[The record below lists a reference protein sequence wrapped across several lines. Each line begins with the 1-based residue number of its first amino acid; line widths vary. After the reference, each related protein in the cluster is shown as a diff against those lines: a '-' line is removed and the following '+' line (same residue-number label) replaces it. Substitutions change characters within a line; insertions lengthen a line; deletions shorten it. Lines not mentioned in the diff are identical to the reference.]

1 MTITFVGPAQSS
13 FVQNDIAILQRRHTL
28 KVVDA
33 NIGRG
38 KSAAIGLIKLEFRII
53 LALLRSEILFFWFAD
68 YYSFIPTLIARLL
81 RKRVYVVA
89 GGFDVTYIPEVKS
102 GARVRPLRWF
112 LVRNTHRFANHVFP
126 VSNYAQHLLDTN
138 SKHHAPSTVIYN
150 AVNILRFP
158 FSDTPRQMRAL
169 TVTQLDIV
177 LDYLLKGID
186 VFINTARAM
195 PDVEFDLIGIR
206 GPALEHAR
214 AESKDLRNITIV
226 AGPITYETLLSYYHK
241 ASAYCQLSMD
251 ETFGVATAE
260 AMSCGCIPVVSQVPS
275 LEEVTGGTGYIVDR
289 KNNNQIAA
297 AIRKS
302 FSSTGDE
309 RKQCSE
315 YVKKFD
321 IENRAKR
328 LLELVQ

>member
-1 MTITFVGPAQSS
+1 MTVTFVGPALSS
-13 FVQNDIAILQRRHTL
+13 FVKNDITILQRKHKL
-28 KVVDA
+28 KVIDA

-38 KSAAIGLIKLEFRII
+38 KSAVLGLIKLELRI
-53 LALLRSEILFFWFAD
+53 LFSLFGSDVLFFWFAD
-68 YYSFIPTLIARLL
+68 YYSFIPSVIARLL

-126 VSNYAQHLLDTN
+126 VSNYAQALLGMN

-150 AVNILRFP
+150 AVNIAHFP
-158 FSDTPRQMRAL
+158 YSEAPRKKRAL

-186 VFINTARAM
+186 VFIKTARAM
-195 PDVEFDLIGIR
+195 PDVEFDLVGIR
-206 GPALEHAR
+206 GPALDYAR
-214 AESKDLRNITIV
+214 TEAKDLKNLTIV
-226 AGPITYETLLSYYHK
+226 IGPIRYETLLNYYHS

-260 AMSCGCIPVVSQVPS
+260 AMSCGCIPVVSDVPS
-275 LEEVTGGTGYIVDR
+275 LEEVTGGREYIVNR
-289 KNNNQIAA
+289 NNIDTIAD
-297 AIRKS
+297 AITKS
-302 FSSTGDE
+302 FSAENAE
-309 RKQCSE
+309 RQKCSD

-321 IENRAKR
+321 IENRAVK
-328 LLELVQ
+328 LLELVR

>member
-13 FVQNDIAILQRRHTL
+13 FVQNDISILQRKHKL
-28 KVVDA
+28 KIIDA
-33 NIGRG
+33 NLGRG
-38 KSAAIGLIKLEFRII
+38 GSAALALIKLELKI
-53 LALLRSEILFFWFAD
+53 LFSLLGSDILFFWFAD
-68 YYSFIPTLIARLL
+68 YYSFIPSVVARLL

-150 AVNILRFP
+150 AVNISRFP
-158 FSDTPRQMRAL
+158 FSDAPREKRAL

-206 GPALEHAR
+206 GPALEFAYTQ
-214 AESKDLRNITIV
+214 SKDLKNLTIV
-226 AGPITYETLLSYYHK
+226 QGPVKFDTLLKYYQT

-260 AMSCGCIPVVSQVPS
+260 AMSCGCIPVVSDVPS
-275 LEEVTGGTGYIVDR
+275 LEEVSGGREYIVNR
-289 KNNNQIAA
+289 KNIDEVAS
-297 AIRKS
+297 AIHNS
-302 FSSTGDE
+302 FSADRIE
-309 RKQCSE
+309 RKKCSD

-321 IENRAKR
+321 IEKRAEK
-328 LLELVQ
+328 LLELVK

>member
-1 MTITFVGPAQSS
+1 MKITFVGPAQSS
-13 FVQNDIAILQRRHTL
+13 FVQNDIAILKRKHKL

-33 NIGRG
+33 NMGRG
-38 KSAAIGLIKLEFRII
+38 KSAAIALLKLEWRII
-53 LALLRSEILFFWFAD
+53 TSLLGSKALFFWFAD

-81 RKRVYVVA
+81 GKRVYVVA
-89 GGFDVTYIPEVKS
+89 GGFDVRYIPEVKS

-112 LVRNTHRFANHVFP
+112 LVRNTHRFATRVFP

-150 AVNILRFP
+150 AVNISRFP
-158 FSDTPRQMRAL
+158 FSDAPREKNAL

-186 VFINTARAM
+186 VFISSAKAM
-195 PDVEFDLIGIR
+195 PDVHFDLVGIR
-206 GPALEHAR
+206 SEALEHAR
-214 AESKDLRNITIV
+214 KETGGLSNITIIP
-226 AGPITYETLLSYYHK
+226 GPVSYETLLSFYHK

-260 AMSCGCIPVVSQVPS
+260 SMSCGCIPVVSLVPS

-289 KNNNQIAA
+289 KNIAEISG
-297 AIRKS
+297 AIRKT
-302 FSSTGDE
+302 FSSEITD
-309 RKQCSE
+309 RKRCSD

-321 IENRAKR
+321 IEKRAEK
-328 LLELVQ
+328 LLELVK